1 MQTEPTEAERKEI
14 SDCLATVA
22 DRFKLYFEKAGIAY
36 LSSGYLEKV
45 AAAVG
50 LKTYTVRSCFKGER
64 LTTLNL
70 IKLANYL
77 HISTDYL
84 LGLADDPASLNT
96 YSDLFYYCKIMID
109 MGMLEPAAYQAEQ
122 ILTGLGED
130 YVFDANSDVEIPA
143 SHVARVDQQTFALTG
158 KFATLIKQY
167 LQIARILQYDG
178 EHLKSWRDITRSRL
192 SASYPQG
199 AMIYRGRF
207 KDIQD
212 SRKVSIS
219 EIQGKLGLDTPHM
232 ISKYR
237 KGDFPIPSMVQKI
250 SRALNVSSD
259 HLLGLTCNFNHAIS
273 EQGIFDVLIWLS
285 HQRFFDLYKHPNDQE
300 EKVILLNSVVCRF
313 FELYYSRSK
322 VCSEAERLDFFE
334 QIRYRLSYP
343 IITPAD
349 MPKFNA
355 IVLENTTADI
365 YYMEDYADRIRIY
378 YDLYPIQN

>member
-50 LKTYTVRSCFKGER
+50 LKAYTVRSCFKGER

-109 MGMLEPAAYQAEQ
+109 MGMLAPTVYQTEQ
-122 ILTGLGED
+122 VLPGPGED

-167 LQIARILQYDG
+167 LQIARIL
-178 EHLKSWRDITRSRL
+178 
-192 SASYPQG
+192 
-199 AMIYRGRF
+199 
-207 KDIQD
+207 
-212 SRKVSIS
+212 
-219 EIQGKLGLDTPHM
+219 
-232 ISKYR
+232 
-237 KGDFPIPSMVQKI
+237 
-250 SRALNVSSD
+250 
-259 HLLGLTCNFNHAIS
+259 
-273 EQGIFDVLIWLS
+273 
-285 HQRFFDLYKHPNDQE
+285 
-300 EKVILLNSVVCRF
+300 
-313 FELYYSRSK
+313 
-322 VCSEAERLDFFE
+322 
-334 QIRYRLSYP
+334 
-343 IITPAD
+343 
-349 MPKFNA
+349 
-355 IVLENTTADI
+355 
-365 YYMEDYADRIRIY
+365 
-378 YDLYPIQN
+378 